1 MLLIAVTGAM
11 GWLGFNLR
19 QQAAEEDLRV
29 NTLVSLVQ
37 EVRGDLY
44 RQMSEVFDHTFLG
57 EPTAVTEYLSIGQR
71 ISRTFLRMDSVAVQI
86 DEVAA
91 VDELRAA
98 YQEVRGRADTIM
110 ATPSRAI
117 RQADQLAVF
126 VTGDL
131 RMDWVSDFERVLAAT
146 DGLLRIAQ
154 TAGDTRTA
162 DLNRNV
168 GIVLAI
174 PIVLASLLLLASRG
188 FLRQAFVRP
197 LRGLLQGLEAFARG
211 NLDHKVPE
219 AGAAELVTLER
230 AVNDMARDLAQ
241 SREAQVQAERQ
252 AALGA
257 LVPVVAHNIRNP
269 LASIRATAQVH
280 EGGTTPPEVTQGL
293 RDIRITVDRLER
305 WLSALL
311 SYLNPL
317 RLARVNVRVADVADQ
332 AVKLLAPRLEPKRIT
347 VRRDGWDLPA
357 YASLDVHLMEQAV
370 YGLLTNAIDA
380 SPDGAAITLTVR
392 AAGDSVQLVIGDRGA
407 GMPFRPAPG
416 DLNPGPTTKSYGSG
430 LGIPFAFKVCGL
442 HHGMLEFATRDGGG
456 TEVILTVPATEGART
471 AA

>member
-44 RQMSEVFDHTFLG
+44 RQMSEVFDHKFLG

-154 TAGDTRTA
+154 TAGETRTA

-219 AGAAELVTLER
+219 AGAALDE
-230 AVNDMARDLAQ
+230 
-241 SREAQVQAERQ
+241 
-252 AALGA
+252 AALRAHASAHLAGYKQPHEYVRVEA
-257 LVPVVAHNIRNP
+257 LPR
-269 LASIRATAQVH
+269 TANGKVQRSV
-280 EGGTTPPEVTQGL
+280 L
-293 RDIRITVDRLER
+293 
-305 WLSALL
+305 
-311 SYLNPL
+311 
-317 RLARVNVRVADVADQ
+317 LARLR
-332 AVKLLAPRLEPKRIT
+332 
-347 VRRDGWDLPA
+347 
-357 YASLDVHLMEQAV
+357 
-370 YGLLTNAIDA
+370 
-380 SPDGAAITLTVR
+380 
-392 AAGDSVQLVIGDRGA
+392 
-407 GMPFRPAPG
+407 
-416 DLNPGPTTKSYGSG
+416 
-430 LGIPFAFKVCGL
+430 
-442 HHGMLEFATRDGGG
+442 
-456 TEVILTVPATEGART
+456 EGAR
-471 AA
+471 